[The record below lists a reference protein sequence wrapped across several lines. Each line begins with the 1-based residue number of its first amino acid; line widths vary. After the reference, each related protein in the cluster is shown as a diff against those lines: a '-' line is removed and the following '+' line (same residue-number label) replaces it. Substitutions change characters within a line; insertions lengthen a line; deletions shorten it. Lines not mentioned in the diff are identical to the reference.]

1 MGYGDPKVVVDV
13 KDIEHGEILYTD
25 TDGKQRTYYP
35 NRSIWLEVQ
44 TLEVLTILGEPKEE
58 GAEPLLMT
66 RVRGTA
72 LLEDHSISVVGDPES
87 RVRQLSI
94 SLAIGEWPPK
104 PEGSEP
110 GNVPSMFGQLGRAM
124 LGFNRADW
132 EIGNSDEW
140 WIECY
145 LPKPFIEAMVADIR
159 SGQINGM
166 QLSLA
171 LRGLYTTEHSMAPP
185 SSRGHLFIRPNK
197 RDNSIEHPEL
207 ATGDVR
213 AIHFASA
220 SRDLR
225 KHEPQEPEAAFTAEP
240 RAPEGTFLAEAEV
253 PEDPVA
259 TAVEH
264 LGARFDK
271 MRATVKWVGGLIVG
285 ALLILAFR

>member
-1 MGYGDPKVVVDV
+1 MAYGDPEVAVDV
-13 KDIEHGEILYTD
+13 KDSEHGEILYTD
-25 TDGKQRTYYP
+25 ADGKQHTYYP

-44 TLEVLTILGEPKEE
+44 TLEVLTVLAESRQE
-58 GAEPLLMT
+58 GAEPQLMT

-72 LLEDHSISVVGDPES
+72 VLEDRSISVVGDPDS
-87 RVRQLSI
+87 RVGQLTINLS
-94 SLAIGEWPPK
+94 AVEWPLE
-104 PEGSEP
+104 PEEQEP
-110 GNVPSMFGQLGRAM
+110 GISRSAYGQLGRAV

-159 SGQINGM
+159 SGQMHGM

-171 LRGLYTTEHSMAPP
+171 LRGLYTTEHSLAPV
-185 SSRGHLFIRPNK
+185 SSRGHLFIRPDK
-197 RDNSIEHPEL
+197 RDNTINRPEL

-225 KHEPQEPEAAFTAEP
+225 KPEPQEPEED
-240 RAPEGTFLAEAEV
+240 FLPEAEEAATTTA

-259 TAVEH
+259 AAVAL
-264 LGARFDK
+264 LGARLEK
-271 MRATVKWVGGLIVG
+271 MRGTVKWVGGLIVV
-285 ALLILAFR
+285 ALLLVAFR